1 MESEVIPE
9 EKNSSK
15 RVQKQETE
23 ICDSRSEN
31 GVESSLVGGQTC
43 DKQGKLNNRMMPYC
57 KVLEFLAERCVD
69 NSEARRNNERF

>member
-9 EKNSSK
+9 KKNSSK

-43 DKQGKLNNRMMPYC
+43 DK
-57 KVLEFLAERCVD
+57 
-69 NSEARRNNERF
+69 